1 MTDEM
6 AIGRDR
12 LGEIVETYRAALA
25 ARNPALLPLSDTV
38 RYTENMQVLPLPEG
52 LWSTATGTEEPQIIL
67 LDPVNS
73 SAAMLGL
80 ALEHGEPVGL
90 GTRIRVEG
98 GEVTEIESLV
108 VREGSMIFNPQG
120 MRGTPLH
127 FGPVPPEARASR
139 EQLRAAA
146 DSYFTG
152 IERNSGAIIPA
163 REDCIRMEN
172 GVQTVLAPASNFGS
186 STAEQ
191 GLNLFEMGLYDQ
203 MESGFFDYIPRVRS
217 RRFPVIDEEQSV
229 VLGMC
234 CFDQPGTLTRVN
246 VRNVGEI
253 VLPPMFR
260 RPTSVGVFETFQVA
274 DGKIRTI
281 NAVFDFYQYGI
292 QPNW

>member
-1 MTDEM
+1 MTDRT
-6 AIGRDR
+6 GTDR
-12 LGEIVETYRAALA
+12 ERLAEIVELYRAGLA
-25 ARNPALLPLSDTV
+25 ARDPAKLPLSDSV

-52 LWSTATGTEEPQIIL
+52 LWSTATGTEEPQIVL

-73 SAAMLGL
+73 SAAILGL
-80 ALEHGEPVGL
+80 ALEHDNLVGV
-90 GTRIRVEG
+90 GTRIKLEND
-98 GEVTEIESLV
+98 EVTEIESLV
-108 VREGSMIFNPQG
+108 VREGSMIFKPEG

-127 FGPVPPEARASR
+127 FGPVAPEARASR
-139 EQLRAAA
+139 EELHAAA
-146 DSYFTG
+146 DSYFSG
-152 IERNSGAIIPA
+152 IEQNSGRIIPA

-191 GLNLFEMGLYDQ
+191 GLNLFEMSLYDQ
-203 MESGFFDYIPRVRS
+203 MESGFFDYIPRIRS

-234 CFDQPGTLTRVN
+234 CFDQPGTITKVN
-246 VRNVGEI
+246 VKNVGEI
-253 VLPPMFR
+253 ILPPMFR

>member
-1 MTDEM
+1 MNNSSQ
-6 AIGRDR
+6 I
-12 LGEIVETYRAALA
+12 LA
-25 ARNPALLPLSDTV
+25 AFR
-38 RYTENMQVLPLPEG
+38 E
-52 LWSTATGTEEPQIIL
+52 
-67 LDPVNS
+67 
-73 SAAMLGL
+73 L
-80 ALEHGEPVGL
+80 ALNKN
-90 GTRIRVEG
+90 I
-98 GEVTEIESLV
+98 
-108 VREGSMIFNPQG
+108 
-120 MRGTPLH
+120 
-127 FGPVPPEARASR
+127 SR
-139 EQLRAAA
+139 EELHDAA

-152 IERNSGAIIPA
+152 IERNSGSIIPA

-191 GLNLFEMGLYDQ
+191 GLNLFEMGLHDQ
-203 MESGFFDYIPRVRS
+203 MDSGFFDYIPRIRS
-217 RRFPVIDEEQSV
+217 RRFPVIDEEQST

-234 CFDQPGTLTRVN
+234 CFDQPGTITKVN
-246 VRNVGEI
+246 VKNVGEI

>member
-1 MTDEM
+1 MTDKHT
-6 AIGRDR
+6 IGRAQ
-12 LGEIVETYRAALA
+12 LAEIAETYRGALA
-25 ARNPALLPLSDTV
+25 ARNPAMLPLSDGV

-52 LWSTATGTEEPQIIL
+52 LWSTATGTEEPQITL

-73 SAAMLGL
+73 SIAMLGL

-90 GTRIRVEG
+90 GTRIKLEE

-108 VREGSMIFNPQG
+108 VREGSMIFKPEG

-127 FGPVPPEARASR
+127 FGPVAPESRSSRA
-139 EQLRAAA
+139 ELQAAA
-146 DSYFTG
+146 DSYFSG
-152 IERNSGAIIPA
+152 IELNSGEIIPA

-172 GVQTVLAPASNFGS
+172 GVQTVLAAASNFGS

-191 GLNLFEMGLYDQ
+191 GLNLFEMGLHDQ
-203 MESGFFDYIPRVRS
+203 MESGFFEYIPRIRS
-217 RRFPVIDEEQSV
+217 RRFPVIDEEQST

-234 CFDQPGTLTRVN
+234 CFDQPGTITKVT
-246 VRNVGEI
+246 VKNVGEI

-260 RPTSVGVFETFQVA
+260 RPTSVGVFETFQLA

-292 QPNW
+292 QPGW